1 MTLTIETKE
10 DDQRQLTMTVQV
22 SEDQVE
28 QAMRQSAR
36 KLGRDIHVPGFRQ
49 GKAPYSVILRRVGRD
64 ALRADTID
72 ELIQPVFAEA
82 IETSQ
87 VEPYGGPSLDNM
99 EMEPLVFT
107 FTVPLAPEVT
117 LGAYREIRKEVEPVS
132 ITDEAVEEA
141 LEQVRNRHQV
151 VEEVDRAAALDDL
164 VTVSGKG
171 ELVAKPADEDAEED
185 ADEDAVDAAPE
196 VIFEEESIDLLLD
209 SEKLFAGTP
218 FVENLVGLSV
228 GDTKSFNFVFPDD
241 FQSEDLSGREA
252 SFEITV
258 LNVKNRELPE
268 LTDELAKEEG
278 EYETLDDLRLFLREG
293 LEKEAISN
301 AKNELIEEMTD
312 DLLEDA
318 KMVYPPAA
326 VEAEIDGMVEQ
337 FKQQITR
344 SGWTWEDYLKLQGGT
359 DEKMREDFRDSAVK
373 SLERRLVLRQLIV
386 DEDLRVDE
394 ADIEAAVEERLS
406 GFGDNVDL
414 RKSMGNYFRTG
425 YGFDMISSEILMDK
439 AYNRIKLILAGEA
452 PELET
457 AAETDGEEEE

>member
-36 KLGRDIHVPGFRQ
+36 KLGRDIHIPGFRQ

-64 ALRADTID
+64 ALRADVAE

-82 IETSQ
+82 IETSE

-99 EMEPLVFT
+99 ELEPLIFT
-107 FTVPLAPEVT
+107 FTVPLAPEVE
-117 LGAYREIRKEVEPVS
+117 LGAYRQIRKEVEPVS
-132 ITDEAVEEA
+132 VTDEAVEEA
-141 LEQVRNRHQV
+141 LEQIRNRHQI

-171 ELVAKPADEDAEED
+171 ELVAKPADEESEEE
-185 ADEDAVDAAPE
+185 AADAAPE

-209 SEKLFAGTP
+209 SEKLFAGTS
-218 FVENLVGLSV
+218 FVDNLVGLSV
-228 GDTKSFNFVFPDD
+228 GETKSFNFVFPDD
-241 FQSEDLSGREA
+241 FQSEELGGREA
-252 SFEITV
+252 AFEITI

-268 LTDELAKEEG
+268 LDDELAKQEG
-278 EYETLDDLRLFLREG
+278 EYETLDDLRVFLREN
-293 LEKEAISN
+293 LEKEALSQ
-301 AKNELIEEMTD
+301 AKNDLMEEMTD
-312 DLLEDA
+312 NLLEDA

-326 VEAEIDGMVEQ
+326 VEAEIDGMMEQ

-344 SGWTWEDYLKLQGGT
+344 SGWTWEDYIKLQGGS

-373 SLERRLVLRQLIV
+373 SLERRLVLRQLLV
-386 DEDLRVDE
+386 DENLTVEE
-394 ADIEAAVEERLS
+394 ADVEAAVEERLS
-406 GFGDNVDL
+406 GFGDNEDL
-414 RKSMGNYFRTG
+414 RKSMGDYFRTG

-439 AYNRIKLILAGEA
+439 AYSRIKLILAGEA
-452 PELET
+452 PDLEA
-457 AAETDGEEEE
+457 AAETGDDEEE

>member
-36 KLGRDIHVPGFRQ
+36 KLGRDIHIPGFRQ

-64 ALRADTID
+64 ALRADVAE

-82 IETSQ
+82 IETSE

-99 EMEPLVFT
+99 ELEPLIFT
-107 FTVPLAPEVT
+107 FTVPLAPEVE
-117 LGAYREIRKEVEPVS
+117 LGAYRQIRKEVEPVS
-132 ITDEAVEEA
+132 VTDEAVEEA
-141 LEQVRNRHQV
+141 LEQIRNRHQI

-171 ELVAKPADEDAEED
+171 ELVAKPADEESEEE
-185 ADEDAVDAAPE
+185 AADAAPE

-218 FVENLVGLSV
+218 FVDNLVGLSV
-228 GDTKSFNFVFPDD
+228 GETKSFNFVFPDD
-241 FQSEDLSGREA
+241 FQSEELGGREA
-252 SFEITV
+252 AFEITI

-268 LTDELAKEEG
+268 LDDELAKQEG
-278 EYETLDDLRLFLREG
+278 EYETLDDLRVFLREN
-293 LEKEAISN
+293 LEKEALSQ
-301 AKNELIEEMTD
+301 AKNDLMEEMTD
-312 DLLEDA
+312 NLLEDA

-326 VEAEIDGMVEQ
+326 VEAEIDGMMEQ

-344 SGWTWEDYLKLQGGT
+344 SGWTWEDYIKLQGGS

-373 SLERRLVLRQLIV
+373 SLERRLVLRQLLV
-386 DEDLRVDE
+386 DENLTVEE
-394 ADIEAAVEERLS
+394 ADVEAAVEERLS
-406 GFGDNVDL
+406 GFGDNEDL
-414 RKSMGNYFRTG
+414 RKSMGDYFRTG

-439 AYNRIKLILAGEA
+439 AYSRIKLILAGEA
-452 PELET
+452 PDLEA
-457 AAETDGEEEE
+457 AAETGGDEEE